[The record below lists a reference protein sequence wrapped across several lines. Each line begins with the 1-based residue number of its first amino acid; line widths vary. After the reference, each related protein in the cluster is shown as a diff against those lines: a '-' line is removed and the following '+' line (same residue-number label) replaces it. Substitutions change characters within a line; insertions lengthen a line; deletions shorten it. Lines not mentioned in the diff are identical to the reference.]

1 MKLKRKGLTII
12 IASFAA
18 VLTLSTI
25 VVVAYF
31 AVYSNK
37 KNTIR
42 PSENVL
48 QISEEYQP
56 PVEQKVNDNVYKKEI
71 SVVNQGNSPCYIRV
85 YADFSDSNVRSR
97 SYFSNNQ
104 DGEHDFYSA
113 QRSNTGNTYIAN
125 LETVAP
131 NWRFV
136 PDDDEASELA
146 GYYYYTKKV
155 DPGEKTDPLFTY
167 VKTKNENLDQ
177 IQQYDILVYSESVQ
191 LSDTHGNIYNDYQ
204 AAWQDKLS

>member
-104 DGEHDFYSA
+104 DGEQDFYSA

-155 DPGEKTDPLFTY
+155 DPGEKPGIRRSLISRRISDRFLFSGTLCP
-167 VKTKNENLDQ
+167 KPAKGGK
-177 IQQYDILVYSESVQ
+177 S
-191 LSDTHGNIYNDYQ
+191 HGPARLQ
-204 AAWQDKLS
+204 GRGGKL

>member
-31 AVYSNK
+31 ADYSNK

-97 SYFSNNQ
+97 SYFSNN
-104 DGEHDFYSA
+104 
-113 QRSNTGNTYIAN
+113 RSNAIFFLPASPPYGCSRSGK
-125 LETVAP
+125 LKCVLPLRTV
-131 NWRFV
+131 
-136 PDDDEASELA
+136 
-146 GYYYYTKKV
+146 
-155 DPGEKTDPLFTY
+155 
-167 VKTKNENLDQ
+167 
-177 IQQYDILVYSESVQ
+177 
-191 LSDTHGNIYNDYQ
+191 
-204 AAWQDKLS
+204 